1 MVCAPERMTRSSASR
16 PLTTK
21 LSTRSLR
28 LDVGGTRNLT
38 GSEALEKVPSRRPD
52 GTSKSTLPALRMQD
66 ASRAEKA
73 MMSAQETTPG
83 QAASRASLMASIS
96 SKPRREGLLGAL
108 SFSGVGLNGVGSRR
122 TEASQP

>member
-1 MVCAPERMTRSSASR
+1 MVCAPERTTRSSALR
-16 PLTTK
+16 PLMTK
-21 LSTRSLR
+21 LATRSLR
-28 LDVGGTRNLT
+28 LDVGGARNLS

-52 GTSKSTLPALRMQD
+52 GIWKFTLPLLRMQD
-66 ASRAEKA
+66 ASRAAKA
-73 MMSAQETTPG
+73 TMSAQETMPG

-96 SKPRREGLLGAL
+96 SKPRRVGSFGGL